1 MLEKLKHSEI
11 RRINLRNA
19 FFTVEGSRERNE
31 RLREPFQCF
40 KLSWEEPCSSRSET
54 GAWRGEQHLS
64 SELESICQMRDLSK
78 ML

>member
-1 MLEKLKHSEI
+1 VLEKLKHSQTGTI
-11 RRINLRNA
+11 KLRKA

-40 KLSWEEPCSSRSET
+40 KLSWEEPCSSRSGT

-64 SELESICQMRDLSK
+64 SELESSCQMRDLSK
-78 ML
+78 VH